1 MNYTLKLKN
10 YIDEHRIESKES
22 ALKTTMAIQ
31 ASELNAGG
39 PNYTRTLHIPKF
51 YTQEDK
57 RIFASIVDTMYQ
69 IFSKVIMAYRS
80 DENIR
85 ELFGFSKELE
95 ELILLKPRYESLI
108 PICRIDIFYNEKT
121 KEFGFCEFNTDGTSA
136 MNENKRL
143 NEFLSLNNAFMALNT
158 DFEIM
163 ELVNTWVDAF
173 LKICQSDCKL
183 GQSPNIAI
191 VDFLDKAYLN
201 ELYVFEKVFKEKG
214 YQCEVVDIRNLE
226 YRDHKLWST
235 KSGMQLDVIYR
246 RAVTKDVMENLD
258 LVKDFIDAIKADD
271 ISIIG
276 AFQTQLIHHKC
287 INQVLLNSLM
297 QEYFTQEEVGFI
309 KKHLPKTYDLTQD
322 IADMIKQDKDNWLI
336 KPKDSYAAK
345 GVWAGVDLKTE
356 EWKHEVDHWVDKD
369 YIAQEYITPY
379 KSENIDLVNYDDYQ
393 MYSNLTGLYVYD
405 GKFAGVYS
413 RLSDSGIIST
423 QYNEKTV
430 PTLFIKQEEQK

>member
-1 MNYTLKLKN
+1 MNYTLKMKN
-10 YIDEHRIESKES
+10 YIDEHHIESKES
-22 ALKTTMAIQ
+22 ALKTTMSIQ

-51 YTQEDK
+51 YTQKDK
-57 RIFASIVDTMYQ
+57 KIFTSIVDTMYQ
-69 IFSKVIMAYRS
+69 IFSKVIKAYRN
-80 DENIR
+80 DEEIR
-85 ELFGFSKELE
+85 KIFGFSKELE
-95 ELILLKPRYESLI
+95 ELILLKPRYDSLI
-108 PICRIDIFYNEKT
+108 PICRVDIFYDEKT

-143 NEFLSLNNAFMALNT
+143 NDFLSLNNAFMALDT

-173 LKICQSDCKL
+173 LKICQTDPKL
-183 GQSPNIAI
+183 GNMPNIAI

-201 ELYVFEKVFKEKG
+201 ELYVFERVFKEKG
-214 YQCEVVDIRNLE
+214 YQCEVVDIRSLE

-235 KSGMQLDVIYR
+235 KSGMQVDVIYR
-246 RAVTKDVMENLD
+246 RAVTKDVMDNLE

-271 ISIIG
+271 VSIIG
-276 AFQTQLIHHKC
+276 SFQTQLIHHKC
-287 INQVLLNSLM
+287 INQVLLHPLM
-297 QEYFTQEEVGFI
+297 QKYLTQEEVAYI
-309 KKHLPKTYDLTQD
+309 EKHLPKTYDLTKD
-322 IADMIKQDKDNWLI
+322 VADMIKEDKDRWII

-345 GVWAGVDLKTE
+345 GVWAGVDLNTE
-356 EWKHEVDHWVDKD
+356 EWKNEVNHCTDKD

-379 KSENIDLVNYDDYQ
+379 KTENIDLVNYDDYQ

-405 GKFAGVYS
+405 GQFAGVYS

-430 PTLFIKQEEQK
+430 PTLFIKEES

>member
-1 MNYTLKLKN
+1 MNYALKMKN

-22 ALKTTMAIQ
+22 ALKTTMTIQ

-57 RIFASIVDTMYQ
+57 KRFESIVDTMYQ
-69 IFSKVIMAYRS
+69 IFSKVIKTYQS
-80 DENIR
+80 DEEIR
-85 ELFGFSKELE
+85 KLFGFSKELE
-95 ELILLKPRYESLI
+95 ELILLKPRYDSLI
-108 PICRIDIFYNEKT
+108 PICRVDIFYDEKT

-143 NEFLSLNNAFMALNT
+143 NEFLSLNNAFMALDT

-163 ELVNTWVDAF
+163 ELVNTWVDVF
-173 LKICQSDCKL
+173 LKICHTDPKL
-183 GQSPNIAI
+183 KEKPNIAI

-201 ELYVFEKVFKEKG
+201 ELYVFERVFKEKG

-246 RAVTKDVMENLD
+246 RAVTKDVMENLE

-271 ISIIG
+271 VSIIG

-287 INQVLLNSLM
+287 INQVLLDPLM
-297 QEYFTQEEVGFI
+297 QKYFTQEEVAYI
-309 KKHLPKTYDLTQD
+309 EKHLPKTYDLTKD
-322 IADMIKQDKDNWLI
+322 VADMIKEDKNQWII

-345 GVWAGVDLKTE
+345 GVWAGVDLNTE
-356 EWKHEVDHWVDKD
+356 EWKHEVEHWIDKD

-379 KSENIDLVNYDDYQ
+379 KTENIDLVNYDDYQ

-405 GKFAGVYS
+405 GQFAGVYS

-430 PTLFIKQEEQK
+430 PTLFIKEES

>member
-1 MNYTLKLKN
+1 MNYTLKMKN
-10 YIDEHRIESKES
+10 YIDEHHIESKES
-22 ALKTTMAIQ
+22 ALKTTMSIQ

-51 YTQEDK
+51 YTQKDK
-57 RIFASIVDTMYQ
+57 KIFTSIVDTMYQ
-69 IFSKVIMAYRS
+69 IFSKVIKAYRN
-80 DENIR
+80 DEEIR
-85 ELFGFSKELE
+85 KIFGFSKELE
-95 ELILLKPRYESLI
+95 ELILLKPRYDSLI
-108 PICRIDIFYNEKT
+108 PICRVDIFYDEKT

-143 NEFLSLNNAFMALNT
+143 NDFLSLNNAFMALDT

-173 LKICQSDCKL
+173 LKICQTDPKL
-183 GQSPNIAI
+183 GNMPNIAI

-201 ELYVFEKVFKEKG
+201 ELYVFERVFKEKG
-214 YQCEVVDIRNLE
+214 YQCEVVDIRSLE

-235 KSGMQLDVIYR
+235 KSGMQVDVIYR
-246 RAVTKDVMENLD
+246 RAVTKDVMDNLE

-271 ISIIG
+271 VTIIG

-287 INQVLLNSLM
+287 INQVLLHPLM
-297 QEYFTQEEVGFI
+297 QKYLTQEEVAYI
-309 KKHLPKTYDLTQD
+309 EKHLPKTYDLTKD
-322 IADMIKQDKDNWLI
+322 VADMIKEDKNRWII

-345 GVWAGVDLKTE
+345 GVWAGVDLNTE
-356 EWKHEVDHWVDKD
+356 EWKNEVNHCTDKD

-379 KSENIDLVNYDDYQ
+379 KTENIDLVNYDDYQ

-405 GKFAGVYS
+405 GQFAGVYS

-430 PTLFIKQEEQK
+430 PTLFIKEES

>member
-1 MNYTLKLKN
+1 MNYTLKMKN
-10 YIDEHRIESKES
+10 YIDEHHIESKES
-22 ALKTTMAIQ
+22 ALKTTMSIQ

-51 YTQEDK
+51 YTQKDK
-57 RIFASIVDTMYQ
+57 KIFTSIVDTMYQ
-69 IFSKVIMAYRS
+69 IFSKVIKAYRN
-80 DENIR
+80 DEEIR
-85 ELFGFSKELE
+85 KLFGFSKELE
-95 ELILLKPRYESLI
+95 ELILLKPRYDSLI
-108 PICRIDIFYNEKT
+108 PICRVDIFYDEKT

-143 NEFLSLNNAFMALNT
+143 NDFLSLNNAFMALDT

-173 LKICQSDCKL
+173 LKICQTDPKL
-183 GQSPNIAI
+183 GNMPNMAI

-201 ELYVFEKVFKEKG
+201 ELYVFERVFKEKG
-214 YQCEVVDIRNLE
+214 YQCEVVDIRSLE

-235 KSGMQLDVIYR
+235 KSGMQVDVIYR
-246 RAVTKDVMENLD
+246 RAVTKDVMDNLE

-271 ISIIG
+271 VSIIG
-276 AFQTQLIHHKC
+276 SFQTQLIHHKC
-287 INQVLLNSLM
+287 INQVLLHPLM
-297 QEYFTQEEVGFI
+297 QKYLTQEEVAYI
-309 KKHLPKTYDLTQD
+309 EKHLPKTYDLTKD
-322 IADMIKQDKDNWLI
+322 VADMIKEDKDRWII

-345 GVWAGVDLKTE
+345 GVWAGVDLNTE
-356 EWKHEVDHWVDKD
+356 EWKNEVNHCTDKD

-379 KSENIDLVNYDDYQ
+379 KTENIDLVNYDDYQ

-405 GKFAGVYS
+405 GQFAGVYS

-430 PTLFIKQEEQK
+430 PTLFIKEES

>member
-1 MNYTLKLKN
+1 MNYTLKMKN
-10 YIDEHRIESKES
+10 YIDEHHIESKES
-22 ALKTTMAIQ
+22 ALKTTMSIQ

-51 YTQEDK
+51 YTQKDK
-57 RIFASIVDTMYQ
+57 KIFTSIVDTMYQ
-69 IFSKVIMAYRS
+69 IFSKVIKAYRN
-80 DENIR
+80 DEEIR
-85 ELFGFSKELE
+85 KIFGFSKELE
-95 ELILLKPRYESLI
+95 ELILLKPRYDSLI
-108 PICRIDIFYNEKT
+108 PICRVDIFYDEKT
-121 KEFGFCEFNTDGTSA
+121 KKFGFCEFNTDGTSA

-143 NEFLSLNNAFMALNT
+143 NDFLSLNNAFMALDT

-173 LKICQSDCKL
+173 LKICQTDPKL
-183 GQSPNIAI
+183 GNMPNIAI

-201 ELYVFEKVFKEKG
+201 ELYVFERVFKEKG
-214 YQCEVVDIRNLE
+214 YQCEVVDIRSLE

-235 KSGMQLDVIYR
+235 KSGMQVDVIYR
-246 RAVTKDVMENLD
+246 RAVTKDVMDNLE

-271 ISIIG
+271 VSIIG
-276 AFQTQLIHHKC
+276 SFQTQLIHHKC
-287 INQVLLNSLM
+287 INQVLLHPLM
-297 QEYFTQEEVGFI
+297 QKYLTQEEVAYI
-309 KKHLPKTYDLTQD
+309 EKHLPKTYDLTKD
-322 IADMIKQDKDNWLI
+322 VADRIKEDKNRWII

-345 GVWAGVDLKTE
+345 GVWAGVDLNTE
-356 EWKHEVDHWVDKD
+356 EWKNEVNHCTDKD

-379 KSENIDLVNYDDYQ
+379 KTENIDLVNYDDYQ

-405 GKFAGVYS
+405 GQFAGVYS

-430 PTLFIKQEEQK
+430 PTLFIKEES

>member
-1 MNYTLKLKN
+1 MNYTLKMKN
-10 YIDEHRIESKES
+10 YIDEHHIESKES
-22 ALKTTMAIQ
+22 ALKTTMSIQ

-51 YTQEDK
+51 YTQKDK
-57 RIFASIVDTMYQ
+57 KIFTSIVDTMYQ
-69 IFSKVIMAYRS
+69 IFSKVIKAYRN
-80 DENIR
+80 DEEIR
-85 ELFGFSKELE
+85 KLFGFSKELE
-95 ELILLKPRYESLI
+95 ELILLKPRYDSLI
-108 PICRIDIFYNEKT
+108 PICRVDIFYDEKT

-143 NEFLSLNNAFMALNT
+143 NDFLSLNNAFMALDT

-173 LKICQSDCKL
+173 LKICQTDPKL
-183 GQSPNIAI
+183 GNMPNIAI

-201 ELYVFEKVFKEKG
+201 ELYIFERVFKEKG
-214 YQCEVVDIRNLE
+214 YQCEVVDIRSLE
-226 YRDHKLWST
+226 YRNHKLWST
-235 KSGMQLDVIYR
+235 KSGMQVDVIYR
-246 RAVTKDVMENLD
+246 RAVTKDVMDNLE

-271 ISIIG
+271 VSIIG
-276 AFQTQLIHHKC
+276 SFQTQLIHHKC
-287 INQVLLNSLM
+287 INQVLLHPLM
-297 QEYFTQEEVGFI
+297 QKYLTQEEVAYI
-309 KKHLPKTYDLTQD
+309 EKHLPKTYDLTKD
-322 IADMIKQDKDNWLI
+322 VADMIKEDKDRWII

-345 GVWAGVDLKTE
+345 GVWAGVDLNTE
-356 EWKHEVDHWVDKD
+356 EWKNEVNHCTDKD

-379 KSENIDLVNYDDYQ
+379 KTENIDLVNYDDYQ

-405 GKFAGVYS
+405 GQFAGVYS

-430 PTLFIKQEEQK
+430 PTLFIKEES

>member
-1 MNYTLKLKN
+1 MNYTLKMKN
-10 YIDEHRIESKES
+10 YIDEHHIESKES
-22 ALKTTMAIQ
+22 ALKTTMSIQ

-51 YTQEDK
+51 YTQKDK
-57 RIFASIVDTMYQ
+57 KIFTSIVDTMYQ
-69 IFSKVIMAYRS
+69 IFSKVIKAYRN
-80 DENIR
+80 DEEIR
-85 ELFGFSKELE
+85 KLFGFSKELE
-95 ELILLKPRYESLI
+95 ELILLKPRYDSLI
-108 PICRIDIFYNEKT
+108 PICRVDIFYDEKT

-143 NEFLSLNNAFMALNT
+143 NDFLSLNNAFMALDT

-173 LKICQSDCKL
+173 LKICQTDPKL
-183 GQSPNIAI
+183 GNMPNIAI

-201 ELYVFEKVFKEKG
+201 ELYVFERVFKEKG
-214 YQCEVVDIRNLE
+214 YQCEVVDIRSLE

-235 KSGMQLDVIYR
+235 KSGMQVDVIYR
-246 RAVTKDVMENLD
+246 RAVTKDVMDNLE

-271 ISIIG
+271 VSIIG
-276 AFQTQLIHHKC
+276 SFQTQLIHHKC
-287 INQVLLNSLM
+287 INQVLLHPLM
-297 QEYFTQEEVGFI
+297 QKYLTQEEVAYI
-309 KKHLPKTYDLTQD
+309 EKHLPKTYDLTKD
-322 IADMIKQDKDNWLI
+322 VADMIKEDKDRWII

-345 GVWAGVDLKTE
+345 GVWAGVDLNTE
-356 EWKHEVDHWVDKD
+356 EWKNEVNHCTDKD

-379 KSENIDLVNYDDYQ
+379 KTENIDLVNYDDYQ

-405 GKFAGVYS
+405 GQFAGVYS

-430 PTLFIKQEEQK
+430 PTLFIKEES

>member
-1 MNYTLKLKN
+1 MNYTLKMKN
-10 YIDEHRIESKES
+10 YIDEHHIENKES
-22 ALKTTMAIQ
+22 ALKTTMSIQ

-51 YTQEDK
+51 YTQKDK
-57 RIFASIVDTMYQ
+57 KIFTSIVDTMYQ
-69 IFSKVIMAYRS
+69 IFSKVIKAYRN
-80 DENIR
+80 DEEIR
-85 ELFGFSKELE
+85 KLFGFSKELE
-95 ELILLKPRYESLI
+95 ELILLKPRYDSLI
-108 PICRIDIFYNEKT
+108 PICRVDIFYDEKT

-143 NEFLSLNNAFMALNT
+143 NDFLSLNNAFMALDT

-173 LKICQSDCKL
+173 LKICQTDPKL
-183 GQSPNIAI
+183 GNMPNIAI

-201 ELYVFEKVFKEKG
+201 ELYIFERVFKEKG
-214 YQCEVVDIRNLE
+214 YQCEVVDIRSLE
-226 YRDHKLWST
+226 YRNHKLWST
-235 KSGMQLDVIYR
+235 KSGMQVDVIYR
-246 RAVTKDVMENLD
+246 RAVTKDVMDNLE

-271 ISIIG
+271 VSIIG
-276 AFQTQLIHHKC
+276 SFQTQLIHHKC
-287 INQVLLNSLM
+287 INQVLLHPLM
-297 QEYFTQEEVGFI
+297 QKYLTQEEVAYI
-309 KKHLPKTYDLTQD
+309 EKHLPKTYDLTKD
-322 IADMIKQDKDNWLI
+322 VADMIKEDKDRWII

-345 GVWAGVDLKTE
+345 GVWAGVDLNTE
-356 EWKHEVDHWVDKD
+356 EWKNEVNHCTDKD

-379 KSENIDLVNYDDYQ
+379 KTENIDLVNYDDYQ

-405 GKFAGVYS
+405 GQFAGVYS

-430 PTLFIKQEEQK
+430 PTLFIKEES

>member
-1 MNYTLKLKN
+1 MNYTLKMKN
-10 YIDEHRIESKES
+10 YIDEHHIESKES
-22 ALKTTMAIQ
+22 ALKTTMSIQ

-51 YTQEDK
+51 YTQKDK
-57 RIFASIVDTMYQ
+57 KIFTSIVDTMYQ
-69 IFSKVIMAYRS
+69 IFSKVIKAYRN
-80 DENIR
+80 DEEIR
-85 ELFGFSKELE
+85 KIFGFSKELE
-95 ELILLKPRYESLI
+95 ELILLKPRYDSLI
-108 PICRIDIFYNEKT
+108 PICRVDIFYDEKT

-143 NEFLSLNNAFMALNT
+143 NDFLSLNNAFMALDT

-173 LKICQSDCKL
+173 LKICQTDPKL
-183 GQSPNIAI
+183 GNMPNIAI

-201 ELYVFEKVFKEKG
+201 ELYVFERVFKEKG
-214 YQCEVVDIRNLE
+214 YQCEVVDIRSLE

-235 KSGMQLDVIYR
+235 KSGMQVDVIYR
-246 RAVTKDVMENLD
+246 RAVTKDVMDNLE

-271 ISIIG
+271 VSIIG
-276 AFQTQLIHHKC
+276 SFQTQLIHHKC
-287 INQVLLNSLM
+287 INQVLLHPLM
-297 QEYFTQEEVGFI
+297 QKYLTQEEVAYI
-309 KKHLPKTYDLTQD
+309 EKHLPKTYDLTKD
-322 IADMIKQDKDNWLI
+322 VADMIKEDKNRWII

-345 GVWAGVDLKTE
+345 GVWAGVDLNTE
-356 EWKHEVDHWVDKD
+356 EWKNEVNHCTDKD

-379 KSENIDLVNYDDYQ
+379 KTENIDLVNYDDYQ

-405 GKFAGVYS
+405 GQFAGVYS

-430 PTLFIKQEEQK
+430 PTLFIKEES

>member
-1 MNYTLKLKN
+1 MNYTLKMKN
-10 YIDEHRIESKES
+10 YIDEHHIESKES
-22 ALKTTMAIQ
+22 ALKTTMSIQ

-51 YTQEDK
+51 YTQKDK
-57 RIFASIVDTMYQ
+57 KIFTSIVDTMYQ
-69 IFSKVIMAYRS
+69 IFSKVIKAYRN
-80 DENIR
+80 DGEIR
-85 ELFGFSKELE
+85 KLFGFSKELE
-95 ELILLKPRYESLI
+95 ELILLKPRYDSLI
-108 PICRIDIFYNEKT
+108 PICRVDIFYDEKT

-143 NEFLSLNNAFMALNT
+143 NDFLSLNNAFMALDT

-173 LKICQSDCKL
+173 LKICQTDPKL
-183 GQSPNIAI
+183 GNMPNIAI

-201 ELYVFEKVFKEKG
+201 ELYVFERVFKEKG
-214 YQCEVVDIRNLE
+214 YQCEVVDIRSLE

-235 KSGMQLDVIYR
+235 KSGMQVDVIYR
-246 RAVTKDVMENLD
+246 RAVTKDVMDNLE

-271 ISIIG
+271 VTIIG

-287 INQVLLNSLM
+287 INQVLLHPLM
-297 QEYFTQEEVGFI
+297 QKYLTQEEVAYI
-309 KKHLPKTYDLTQD
+309 EKHLPKTYDLTKD
-322 IADMIKQDKDNWLI
+322 VADMIKEDKDRWII

-345 GVWAGVDLKTE
+345 GVWAGVDLNTE
-356 EWKHEVDHWVDKD
+356 EWKNEVNHCTDKD

-379 KSENIDLVNYDDYQ
+379 KTENIDLVNYDDYQ

-405 GKFAGVYS
+405 GQFAGVYS

-430 PTLFIKQEEQK
+430 PTLFIKEES

>member
-1 MNYTLKLKN
+1 MNYTLKMKN
-10 YIDEHRIESKES
+10 YIDEHHIESKES
-22 ALKTTMAIQ
+22 ALKTIMSIQ

-51 YTQEDK
+51 YTQKDK
-57 RIFASIVDTMYQ
+57 KIFTSIVDTMYQ
-69 IFSKVIMAYRS
+69 IFSKVIKAYRN
-80 DENIR
+80 DEEIR
-85 ELFGFSKELE
+85 KLFGFSKELE
-95 ELILLKPRYESLI
+95 ELILLKPRYDSLI
-108 PICRIDIFYNEKT
+108 PICRVDIFYDEKT
-121 KEFGFCEFNTDGTSA
+121 KKFGFCEFNTDGTSA

-143 NEFLSLNNAFMALNT
+143 NDFLSLNNAFMALDT

-173 LKICQSDCKL
+173 LKICQTDPKL
-183 GQSPNIAI
+183 GNMPNIAI

-201 ELYVFEKVFKEKG
+201 ELYVFERVFKEKG
-214 YQCEVVDIRNLE
+214 YQCEVVDIRSLE

-235 KSGMQLDVIYR
+235 KSGMQVDVIYR
-246 RAVTKDVMENLD
+246 RAVTKDVMDNLE

-271 ISIIG
+271 VSIIG
-276 AFQTQLIHHKC
+276 SFQTQLIHHKC
-287 INQVLLNSLM
+287 INQVLLHPLM
-297 QEYFTQEEVGFI
+297 QKYLTQEEVAYI
-309 KKHLPKTYDLTQD
+309 EKHLPKTYDLTKD
-322 IADMIKQDKDNWLI
+322 VADMIKEDKDRWII

-345 GVWAGVDLKTE
+345 GVWAGVDLNTE
-356 EWKHEVDHWVDKD
+356 EWKNEVNHCTDKD

-379 KSENIDLVNYDDYQ
+379 KTENIDLVNYDDYQ

-405 GKFAGVYS
+405 GQFAGVYS

-430 PTLFIKQEEQK
+430 PTLFIKEES

>member
-1 MNYTLKLKN
+1 MNYTLKMKN
-10 YIDEHRIESKES
+10 YIDEHHIESKES
-22 ALKTTMAIQ
+22 ALKTTMSIQ

-51 YTQEDK
+51 YTQKDK
-57 RIFASIVDTMYQ
+57 KIFTSIVDTMYQ
-69 IFSKVIMAYRS
+69 IFSKVIKAYRN
-80 DENIR
+80 DEEIR
-85 ELFGFSKELE
+85 KLFGFSKELE
-95 ELILLKPRYESLI
+95 ELILLKPRYDSLI
-108 PICRIDIFYNEKT
+108 PICRVDIFYDEKT

-143 NEFLSLNNAFMALNT
+143 NDFLSLNNAFMALDT

-173 LKICQSDCKL
+173 LKICQTDPKL
-183 GQSPNIAI
+183 GNMPYIAI

-201 ELYVFEKVFKEKG
+201 ELYVFERVFKEKG
-214 YQCEVVDIRNLE
+214 YQCEVVDIRSLE
-226 YRDHKLWST
+226 YRNHKLWST
-235 KSGMQLDVIYR
+235 KSGMQVDVIYR
-246 RAVTKDVMENLD
+246 RAVTKDVMDNLE

-271 ISIIG
+271 VTIIG

-287 INQVLLNSLM
+287 INQVLLHPLM
-297 QEYFTQEEVGFI
+297 QKYLTQEEVAYI
-309 KKHLPKTYDLTQD
+309 EKHLPKTYDLTKD
-322 IADMIKQDKDNWLI
+322 VADMIKEDKDRWII

-345 GVWAGVDLKTE
+345 GVWAGVDLNTE
-356 EWKHEVDHWVDKD
+356 EWKNEVNHCTDKD

-379 KSENIDLVNYDDYQ
+379 KTENIDLVNYDDYQ

-405 GKFAGVYS
+405 GQFAGVYS

-430 PTLFIKQEEQK
+430 PTLFIKEES

>member
-1 MNYTLKLKN
+1 MNYTLKMKN
-10 YIDEHRIESKES
+10 YIDEHHIESKES
-22 ALKTTMAIQ
+22 ALKTTMSIQ

-51 YTQEDK
+51 YTQKDK
-57 RIFASIVDTMYQ
+57 KIFTSIVDTMYQ
-69 IFSKVIMAYRS
+69 IFSKVIKAYRN
-80 DENIR
+80 DEEIR
-85 ELFGFSKELE
+85 KIFGFSKELE
-95 ELILLKPRYESLI
+95 ELILLKPRYDSLI
-108 PICRIDIFYNEKT
+108 PICRVDIFYDEKT
-121 KEFGFCEFNTDGTSA
+121 KKFGFCEFNTDGTSA

-143 NEFLSLNNAFMALNT
+143 NDFLSLNNAFMALDT

-173 LKICQSDCKL
+173 LKICQTDPKL
-183 GQSPNIAI
+183 GNMPNIAI

-201 ELYVFEKVFKEKG
+201 ELYVFERVFKEKG
-214 YQCEVVDIRNLE
+214 YQCEVVDIRSLE

-235 KSGMQLDVIYR
+235 KSGMQVDVIYR
-246 RAVTKDVMENLD
+246 RAVTKDVMDNLE

-271 ISIIG
+271 VSIIG
-276 AFQTQLIHHKC
+276 SFQTQLIHHKC
-287 INQVLLNSLM
+287 INQVLLHPLM
-297 QEYFTQEEVGFI
+297 QKYLTQEEVAYI
-309 KKHLPKTYDLTQD
+309 EKHLPKTYDLTKD
-322 IADMIKQDKDNWLI
+322 VADMIKEDKNRWII

-345 GVWAGVDLKTE
+345 GVWAGVDLNTE
-356 EWKHEVDHWVDKD
+356 EWKNEVNHCTDKD

-379 KSENIDLVNYDDYQ
+379 KTENIDLVNYDDYQ

-405 GKFAGVYS
+405 GQFAGVYS

-430 PTLFIKQEEQK
+430 PTLFIKEES

>member
-1 MNYTLKLKN
+1 MNYTLKMKN
-10 YIDEHRIESKES
+10 YIDEHHIESKES
-22 ALKTTMAIQ
+22 ALKTTMSIQ

-51 YTQEDK
+51 YTQKDK
-57 RIFASIVDTMYQ
+57 KIFTSIVDTMYQ
-69 IFSKVIMAYRS
+69 IFSKVIKAYRN
-80 DENIR
+80 DGEIR
-85 ELFGFSKELE
+85 KLFGFSKELE
-95 ELILLKPRYESLI
+95 ELILLKPRYDSLI
-108 PICRIDIFYNEKT
+108 PICRVDIFYDEKT

-143 NEFLSLNNAFMALNT
+143 NDFLSLNNAFMALDT

-173 LKICQSDCKL
+173 LKICQTDPKL
-183 GQSPNIAI
+183 GNMPNMAI

-201 ELYVFEKVFKEKG
+201 ELYVFERVFKEKG
-214 YQCEVVDIRNLE
+214 YQCEVVDIRSLE

-235 KSGMQLDVIYR
+235 KSGMQVDVIYR
-246 RAVTKDVMENLD
+246 RAVTKDVMDNLE

-271 ISIIG
+271 VTIIG

-287 INQVLLNSLM
+287 INQVLLYPLM
-297 QEYFTQEEVGFI
+297 QKYLTQEEVAYI
-309 KKHLPKTYDLTQD
+309 EKHLPKTYDLTKD
-322 IADMIKQDKDNWLI
+322 VADMIKEDKDRWII

-345 GVWAGVDLKTE
+345 GVWAGVDLNTE
-356 EWKHEVDHWVDKD
+356 EWKNEVNHCTDKD

-379 KSENIDLVNYDDYQ
+379 KTENIDLVNYDDYQ

-405 GKFAGVYS
+405 GQFAGVYS

-430 PTLFIKQEEQK
+430 PTLFIKEES

>member
-1 MNYTLKLKN
+1 MNYTLKMKN
-10 YIDEHRIESKES
+10 YIDEHHIESKES
-22 ALKTTMAIQ
+22 ALKTTMSIQ

-51 YTQEDK
+51 YTQKDK
-57 RIFASIVDTMYQ
+57 KIFTSIVDTMYQ
-69 IFSKVIMAYRS
+69 IFSKVIKAYRN
-80 DENIR
+80 DEEIR
-85 ELFGFSKELE
+85 KLFGFSKELE
-95 ELILLKPRYESLI
+95 ELILLKPRYDSLI
-108 PICRIDIFYNEKT
+108 PICRVDVFYDEKT

-143 NEFLSLNNAFMALNT
+143 NDFLSLNNAFMALDT

-173 LKICQSDCKL
+173 LKICQTDPKL
-183 GQSPNIAI
+183 GNMPNIAI

-201 ELYVFEKVFKEKG
+201 ELYVFERVFKEKG
-214 YQCEVVDIRNLE
+214 YQCEVVDIRSLE

-235 KSGMQLDVIYR
+235 KSGMQVDVIYR
-246 RAVTKDVMENLD
+246 RAVTKDVMDNLE

-271 ISIIG
+271 VTIIG

-287 INQVLLNSLM
+287 INQVLLHPLM
-297 QEYFTQEEVGFI
+297 QKYLTQEEVAYI
-309 KKHLPKTYDLTQD
+309 EKHLPKTYDLTKD
-322 IADMIKQDKDNWLI
+322 VADMIKEDKDRWII

-345 GVWAGVDLKTE
+345 GVWAGVDLNTE
-356 EWKHEVDHWVDKD
+356 EWKNEVNHCTDKD

-379 KSENIDLVNYDDYQ
+379 KTENIDLVNYDDYQ

-405 GKFAGVYS
+405 GQFAGVYS

-430 PTLFIKQEEQK
+430 PTLFIKEES

>member
-1 MNYTLKLKN
+1 MNYTLKMKN
-10 YIDEHRIESKES
+10 YIDEHHIESKES
-22 ALKTTMAIQ
+22 ALKTTMSIQ

-51 YTQEDK
+51 YTQKDK
-57 RIFASIVDTMYQ
+57 KIFTSIVDTMYQ
-69 IFSKVIMAYRS
+69 IFSKVIKAYRN
-80 DENIR
+80 DEEIR
-85 ELFGFSKELE
+85 KIFGFSKELE
-95 ELILLKPRYESLI
+95 ELILLKPRYDSLI
-108 PICRIDIFYNEKT
+108 PICRVDIFYDEKT

-143 NEFLSLNNAFMALNT
+143 NDFLSLNNAFMALDT

-173 LKICQSDCKL
+173 LKICQTDPKL
-183 GQSPNIAI
+183 GNMPNIAI

-201 ELYVFEKVFKEKG
+201 ELYVFERVFKEKG
-214 YQCEVVDIRNLE
+214 YQCEVVDIRSLE

-235 KSGMQLDVIYR
+235 KSGMQVDVIYR
-246 RAVTKDVMENLD
+246 RAVTKDVMDNLE

-271 ISIIG
+271 VSIIG
-276 AFQTQLIHHKC
+276 SFQTQLIHHKC
-287 INQVLLNSLM
+287 INQVLLHPLM
-297 QEYFTQEEVGFI
+297 QKYLTQEEVAYI
-309 KKHLPKTYDLTQD
+309 EKHLPKTYDLTKD
-322 IADMIKQDKDNWLI
+322 VADMIKEDKDRWII

-345 GVWAGVDLKTE
+345 GVWAGVDLNTE
-356 EWKHEVDHWVDKD
+356 EWKNEVNHCTDKD

-379 KSENIDLVNYDDYQ
+379 KTENIDLVNYDDYQ

-405 GKFAGVYS
+405 GQFAGVYS

-423 QYNEKTV
+423 QYNEKTI
-430 PTLFIKQEEQK
+430 PTLFIKEES

>member
-1 MNYTLKLKN
+1 MNYTLKMKN
-10 YIDEHRIESKES
+10 YIDEHHIESKES
-22 ALKTTMAIQ
+22 ALKTTMSIQ

-51 YTQEDK
+51 YTQKDK
-57 RIFASIVDTMYQ
+57 KIFTSIVDTMYQ
-69 IFSKVIMAYRS
+69 IFSKVIKAYRN
-80 DENIR
+80 DEEIR
-85 ELFGFSKELE
+85 KLFGFSKELE
-95 ELILLKPRYESLI
+95 ELILLKPRYDSLI
-108 PICRIDIFYNEKT
+108 PICRVDIFYDEKT
-121 KEFGFCEFNTDGTSA
+121 KKFGFCEFNTDGTSA

-143 NEFLSLNNAFMALNT
+143 NDFLSLNNAFMALDT

-173 LKICQSDCKL
+173 LKICQTDPKL
-183 GQSPNIAI
+183 GNMPNIAI

-201 ELYVFEKVFKEKG
+201 ELYVFERVFKEKG
-214 YQCEVVDIRNLE
+214 YQCEVVDIRSLE

-235 KSGMQLDVIYR
+235 KSGMQVDVIYR
-246 RAVTKDVMENLD
+246 RAVTKDVMDNLE

-271 ISIIG
+271 VTIIG

-287 INQVLLNSLM
+287 INQVLLHPLM
-297 QEYFTQEEVGFI
+297 QKYLTQEEVAYI
-309 KKHLPKTYDLTQD
+309 EKHLPKTYDLTKD
-322 IADMIKQDKDNWLI
+322 VADMIKEDKDRWII

-345 GVWAGVDLKTE
+345 GVWAGVDLNTE
-356 EWKHEVDHWVDKD
+356 EWKNEVNHCTDKD

-379 KSENIDLVNYDDYQ
+379 KTENIDLVNYDDYQ

-405 GKFAGVYS
+405 GQFAGVYS

-430 PTLFIKQEEQK
+430 PTLFIKEES